1 MKNATLATFA
11 KDAPNSRC
19 SWDNVIHGCIR
30 CGNLR
35 DAFKSM
41 QEASIQ
47 PSCYT
52 FIALLKACGKLK
64 DVENGCILLHAEIAT
79 NGLLQMNQF
88 LGNGLVVNI

>member
-64 DVENGCILLHAEIAT
+64 DVENGCILHAEIAT
-79 NGLLQMNQF
+79 NGLLQTNQF